1 MIFPAISMSMGFSM
15 IFHDFPI
22 CSMNRWDN
30 SMGFSAPVAQDLQLL
45 HHHEPRLRGPRRAA
59 GQLEGAWHLRR
70 LERCPFETIFWV
82 RNGGLMGFNQQKW
95 WF

>member
-1 MIFPAISMSMGFSM
+1 MSMGFSM

-59 GQLEGAWHLRR
+59 GQLEGALSDGGDDGAGLRHLAAAG
-70 LERCPFETIFWV
+70 CGVGMVGI
-82 RNGGLMGFNQQKW
+82 
-95 WF
+95 